1 MGITFEFEN
10 NSVMIKLLYLLRM
23 KYFLSGPLSI
33 DCSNSQHNAELNKL
47 SVGLIIMTIKRK
59 EIYK

>member
-33 DCSNSQHNAELNKL
+33 DCSNSQHNAELKKL
-47 SVGLIIMTIKRK
+47 SVGLIIMTI
-59 EIYK
+59 